1 MMGSTLNPEPCGPYP
16 DPRLG
21 PLHRRQLIVL
31 NGPMPVERVDPRDLD
46 LRTADEIADLITAS
60 DAAAGLPFPK
70 RTGAACLLSR
80 QLQSDCRPV
89 DALFLA
95 REGHRLVGEVCVEL
109 PWRDNT
115 DMGVIRGQVHPEARG
130 RGVGTAL
137 RDAALRFVEDHG
149 RKRLHLG
156 AYVGSD
162 GIAVLDHWGFTRTG
176 VNAIRRLDLHSAP
189 AGLWDRLRAEALASA
204 EDYELVRQV
213 GSTPPER
220 YADLVKLHDAIND
233 APASDAAIEPDVWDE
248 ARLADYEEA
257 MADRR
262 QTLYR
267 VMARHRG
274 SGEWAGQS
282 LLCVDEFSP
291 STAFQEDTSVVRA
304 HRGHRLGL
312 LMKAEMLRW
321 ISDARPEVA
330 AIDTW
335 NAVSNHHMIAIN
347 ERLGA
352 TVVAVH
358 QSYRGDR
365 TE

>member
-1 MMGSTLNPEPCGPYP
+1 MRPTIDPERCRSYP
-16 DPRLG
+16 DPLLG
-21 PLHRRQLIVL
+21 RRPIVF
-31 NGPMPVERVDPRDLD
+31 NGRMRVERVDPRDLD
-46 LRTADEIADLITAS
+46 LRTADAIADLVTAS

-80 QLQSDCRPV
+80 QLQTDCHPV

-95 REGHRLVGEVCVEL
+95 YDDGRLVGEVCVEL

-115 DMGVIRGQVHPEARG
+115 DMSVIRGQVHPDARG
-130 RGVGTAL
+130 RGIGTAL
-137 RDAALRFVEDHG
+137 RDEALRFSEERG
-149 RKRLHLG
+149 RKRLHVG

-162 GIAVLDHWGFTRTG
+162 GVTVLDHWGLTRTG
-176 VNAIRRLDLHSAP
+176 VNAIRRLDLHAAP
-189 AGLWDRLRAEALASA
+189 GGLWDRLHDEALAEA
-204 EDYELVRQV
+204 GDYELVRQV

-220 YADLVKLHDAIND
+220 YADLVLLHEAIND
-233 APASDAAIEPDVWDE
+233 APSSDAAIEPDAWNE
-248 ARLADYEEA
+248 ARLADYEQA
-257 MADRR
+257 MAGRR

-267 VMARHRG
+267 VMTRHRETG
-274 SGEWAGQS
+274 QWAGQS

-321 ISDARPEVA
+321 ISVERPEVA

-358 QSYRGDR
+358 QSYRGNLAQ
-365 TE
+365 

>member
-1 MMGSTLNPEPCGPYP
+1 M
-16 DPRLG
+16 R
-21 PLHRRQLIVL
+21 
-31 NGPMPVERVDPRDLD
+31 VERVDPRDLD
-46 LRTADEIADLITAS
+46 LRTADAIAELVTAS
-60 DAAAGLPFPK
+60 DAAAGLPFPR

-80 QLQSDCRPV
+80 QLQFDCRPV
-89 DALFLA
+89 DGLFLA
-95 REGHRLVGEVCVEL
+95 YEGDRLVGEVSVEL

-115 DMGVIRGQVHPEARG
+115 DMSAIRGQVHPEARG

-137 RDAALRFVEDHG
+137 RDAALRLADERG
-149 RKRLHLG
+149 RKRVHIG

-162 GIAVLDHWGFTRTG
+162 GVPVLDHWGFTRTG
-176 VNAIRRLDLHSAP
+176 VNAVRRVDLHAAP
-189 AGLWDRLRAEALASA
+189 VGLWDRLRAEALASA
-204 EDYELVRQV
+204 GDYELVRQV

-220 YADLVKLHDAIND
+220 YADLVLLHEAIND
-233 APASDAAIEPDVWDE
+233 APPSDAAIEPDAWDE
-248 ARLADYEEA
+248 ARLADYEQA
-257 MADRR
+257 MAGRR

-267 VMARHRG
+267 VMARRRDT
-274 SGEWAGQS
+274 GEWAGQS

-321 ISDARPEVA
+321 ISVARPEVA

-358 QSYRGDR
+358 QSYRRDR
-365 TE
+365 QE